1 MLLQISSLE
10 MEETPKIDEAI
21 ESLSEMSKIFDQLI
35 SLTDCLDRLV
45 ESESTLTNVKQ
56 NVKRF
61 VSDFENRV
69 KTFTENEKILTS
81 YLKGSIDFSK
91 INISEDSKIEQK
103 KFEKGESSQTI
114 SLRPQTSRTKPIFE
128 NIEMS
133 PEKELIKLHSDM
145 MERLF
150 GLSDTKNM
158 IVDKSGIYP
167 RIYFL
172 QGADP
177 EEIRD
182 WYDFG
187 SIATIYLTTPD
198 FPEIYN
204 LPGWI
209 KEGVKDNFENNS
221 LISINNTLALDFF
234 SASPDFEN
242 NQRFPVWHFI
252 RMRKVIQERNMIS
265 NIKKIFK
272 PFNEENIHYR
282 RGLGLI
288 VIKRQME
295 SALKRPFRSYGKP
308 DRLGS
313 IMISV
318 DCRATPDSAKRFLL
332 KKINMI
338 EAGEIHSSQY
348 ALDYVEN
355 RLADE
360 AYPQRF
366 RRQERTRIAKEEK
379 D

>member
-1 MLLQISSLE
+1 M
-10 MEETPKIDEAI
+10 
-21 ESLSEMSKIFDQLI
+21 
-35 SLTDCLDRLV
+35 
-45 ESESTLTNVKQ
+45 
-56 NVKRF
+56 
-61 VSDFENRV
+61 
-69 KTFTENEKILTS
+69 
-81 YLKGSIDFSK
+81 KGCIDFSK
-91 INISEDSKIEQK
+91 INISEESNTEQK

-128 NIEMS
+128 TNEMN
-133 PEKELIKLHSDM
+133 PDKELIKLHSDM

-158 IVDKSGIYP
+158 IIDKSGIDP

-221 LISINNTLALDFF
+221 LITINDTIALDFF
-234 SASPDFEN
+234 NGSPDFEY

-265 NIKKIFK
+265 NTFK

-288 VIKRQME
+288 VVKRQME
-295 SALKRPFRSYGKP
+295 SALKRPFRSSGKP
-308 DRLGS
+308 YRLGS

-318 DCRATPDSAKRFLL
+318 DCRATPDSAKRFLS
-332 KKINMI
+332 KKINLI
-338 EAGEIHSSQY
+338 EAGELLSSQY
-348 ALDYVEN
+348 ALDYVEK

-366 RRQERTRIAKEEK
+366 HRQGWTKIVKEEN